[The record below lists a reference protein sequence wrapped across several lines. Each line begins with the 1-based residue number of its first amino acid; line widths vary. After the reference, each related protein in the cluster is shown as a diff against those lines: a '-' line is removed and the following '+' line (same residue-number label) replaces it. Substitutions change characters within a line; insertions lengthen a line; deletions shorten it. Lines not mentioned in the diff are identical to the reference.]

1 MIRSP
6 RSAPPLS
13 TGVATSVILNPN
25 AGSAPDEAWVR
36 EALAFLPDVSVSIT
50 RASGDATT
58 YAREAVAAGAP
69 LVVVIGGDGTVNEV
83 VNGLAGGL
91 RNCELGI
98 IPAGT
103 GNDSARALGIPLKPD
118 EAAALLRYPE
128 SHVVD
133 LIEVTDGDTNTLAL
147 NAVTGGM
154 GGVVNESMPED
165 LKERWGPLSYA
176 RAAVSVLP
184 ELPVYDC
191 RIIIDGKPPE
201 QLRLVSVVVANGE
214 FAARGVCVAP
224 GARMDDGLLS
234 LHVIRESGVT
244 ELAAL
249 IPAIL
254 RREVPDHDNYH
265 VWTCRDV
272 TVEVDGGMTV
282 SVDGEPRDVDRIRY
296 RILPSVLTIRG
307 ARPSGELEA

>member
-1 MIRSP
+1 
-6 RSAPPLS
+6 
-13 TGVATSVILNPN
+13 
-25 AGSAPDEAWVR
+25 VR
-36 EALAFLPDVSVSIT
+36 EALAFLPDVSVSTT
-50 RASGDATT
+50 RASGDGTT
-58 YAREAVAAGAP
+58 FAREAVAAGVP

-103 GNDSARALGIPLKPD
+103 GNDSARALGIPLNAD
-118 EAAALLRYPE
+118 DAAERLRRPG
-128 SHVVD
+128 SRVVD
-133 LIEVTDGDTNTLAL
+133 LIEVSDGESNTLAL
-147 NAVTGGM
+147 NTVTGGM

-165 LKERWGPLSYA
+165 VKERWGPLSYA

-191 RIIIDGKPPE
+191 RITIDDEPA
-201 QLRLVSVVVANGE
+201 LRMAVVSVVVANGE

-224 GARMDDGLLS
+224 GARMDDGQLS

-244 ELAAL
+244 ELATL

-254 RREVPDHDNYH
+254 RR
-265 VWTCRDV
+265 
-272 TVEVDGGMTV
+272 
-282 SVDGEPRDVDRIRY
+282 
-296 RILPSVLTIRG
+296 
-307 ARPSGELEA
+307 